1 MVQTFDPRSWEAEA
15 GGSVSLRTAWSTKSL
30 KTASAVNRETL
41 SEKKTTKKNFLAK
54 FLRKKKKMEI
64 FCAKSNGKGW
74 AVVVHTFNPSTWEAE
89 AGGSLRSRP
98 AWSTE

>member
-41 SEKKTTKKNFLAK
+41 SEKKTTKKKLAQCVLMK
-54 FLRKKKKMEI
+54 ITAHLRFVGYKSKYYKKKKKKVTVFQKITKEI
-64 FCAKSNGKGW
+64 ASVC
-74 AVVVHTFNPSTWEAE
+74 
-89 AGGSLRSRP
+89 
-98 AWSTE
+98 